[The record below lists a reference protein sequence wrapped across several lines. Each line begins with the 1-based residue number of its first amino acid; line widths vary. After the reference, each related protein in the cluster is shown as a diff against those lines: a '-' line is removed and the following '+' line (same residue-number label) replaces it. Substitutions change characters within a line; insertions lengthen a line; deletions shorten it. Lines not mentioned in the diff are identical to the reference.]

1 MQSPA
6 IEAGPSL
13 ALTRSRGFGYPTVMA
28 RPLRPGTLLKAA
40 LAVTLVSALILG
52 VGIGVAIASTRN
64 IANVEDFTDFN
75 PALPTRLLDI
85 KGRLITEFFSEEKR
99 EIVAIKELPQ
109 HLVDAFIVREDQDFW
124 KHRGFSLRGIFR
136 AAFGVITRRNLGGGS
151 TITQQLAGT
160 LYADRTDISLR
171 RKIVE
176 LWWALQLERRF
187 SKQEILEMYLNR
199 MIMGPGV
206 YGVEAASKF
215 FFGHSAREVSV
226 AEAAILVIQ
235 LSSPTRYNPFRNP
248 TIARERSREI
258 LDQMILLGYVD
269 REAADDAF
277 ASYWEN
283 FDYTRTATSAF
294 YMRDDKAPW
303 FSEYVRRQLEG
314 MLYGSLDIYKDGFT
328 VHTTLDLD
336 YQAFADRSMARGI
349 EQANKEYLASSGL
362 RLKEAESTY
371 VPIVEMLGLAFNLE
385 PLFVSD
391 SKVQN
396 RAQEYYRST
405 LNPTID
411 SLALVFG
418 IGDLRTATKA
428 SYDQVRLQME
438 KATVEGALITIENET
453 GHVKAV
459 VGGSK
464 YDQSNQLI
472 RATQSLL
479 MPGSAFKPLYYS
491 AAIDTRKFTEG
502 SLIYDSPVVFYNDD
516 GTPYIPLN
524 YRGEWKGPVL
534 TWVALAKSMNVPSV
548 KVLDAIGFDAA
559 INRAAALLDVTDP
572 SEIRRTF
579 PRLYPLALGVIGVSP
594 LKMARAYSIFAN
606 QGREVTP
613 VAIRSVEDRQGR
625 VFLEP
630 EKELRTQQKKKGSA
644 IQLISP
650 QNAYVMTD
658 MLRRTVSDGTLQ
670 YPTAGG
676 KLFTY
681 KDEEGKKYTIP
692 SAGKT
697 GTTQNWADAWTV
709 GFTPYMTTAVWF
721 GFDRPGNSLGVTQSG
736 AAIAG
741 VLWANYTE
749 AIHRGLPFKDFVRP
763 QSGLVDVKVC
773 AKSGLLPT
781 DYCDEGLANLVY
793 YEGTQPHQYCDLHQ
807 FSSQAADRGMQSLS
821 RQGSVFG
828 GLDVDT
834 TLTLDLPGLD
844 QLLKAPAPQPP
855 SAPAPASSSPLPP
868 STPPPSTPPTE
879 YTTPPVL
886 E

>member
-1 MQSPA
+1 
-6 IEAGPSL
+6 
-13 ALTRSRGFGYPTVMA
+13 MA
-28 RPLRPGTLLKAA
+28 RSTRPGRGLRIA
-40 LAVTLVSALILG
+40 LIITVASALILG
-52 VGIGVAIASTRN
+52 ISIGVAIASTRN

-75 PALPTRLLDI
+75 PALPTRLLDA

-99 EIVAIKELPQ
+99 EMVALKELPQ
-109 HLVDAFIVREDQDFW
+109 QLIDAFIVREDQDFW
-124 KHRGFSLRGIFR
+124 KHHGFSMRGIFR
-136 AAFGVITRRNLGGGS
+136 AAYGIVTGRSLGGGS

-160 LYADRTDISLR
+160 LYADRTDISLK

-176 LWWALQLERRF
+176 LWWALQLERRY

-235 LSSPTRYNPFRNP
+235 LSSPTKYNPFRNP

-258 LDQMILLGYVD
+258 LDQMVGLGYVSK
-269 REAADDAF
+269 ETADEAF
-277 ASYWEN
+277 ADYWES

-294 YMRDDKAPW
+294 FMRDDKAPW

-336 YQAFADRSMARGI
+336 YQAYADKFMARGI
-349 EQANKEYLASSGL
+349 EQANAGFLASSSL
-362 RLKEAESTY
+362 RLKEAEYTY

-391 SKVQN
+391 SKVEN
-396 RAQEYYRST
+396 LSLDYYRSKI
-405 LNPTID
+405 NPTID
-411 SLALVFG
+411 SMALLFG
-418 IGDLRTATKA
+418 IGDLRSATKA
-428 SYDQVRLQME
+428 SYDQVKLQME
-438 KATVEGALITIENET
+438 KATVEGALITIENDT
-453 GHVKAV
+453 GHIKAI

-464 YDQSNQLI
+464 FDQSNQLI

-479 MPGSAFKPLYYS
+479 MPGSSFKPFYYS

-502 SLIYDSPVVFYNDD
+502 TLIYDTPVVFYNDD

-524 YRGEWKGPVL
+524 YLGEWKGPVL
-534 TWVALAKSMNVPSV
+534 TWYALCKSMNVPSV

-559 INRAAALLDVTDP
+559 INRAATLLDITDP
-572 SEIRRTF
+572 AEIRRTF

-594 LKMARAYSIFAN
+594 LKMARAYSIFPN

-613 VAIRSVEDRQGR
+613 IAIRSVEDRQGR

-650 QNAYVMTD
+650 QNAYVMVD
-658 MLRRTVSDGTLQ
+658 MLKRTVTDGTLR
-670 YPTAGG
+670 YPTASGR
-676 KLFTY
+676 LFTY
-681 KDEEGKKYTIP
+681 KDDEGKKYTIP
-692 SAGKT
+692 AAGKT

-721 GFDRPGNSLGVTQSG
+721 GFDRPGNSLGVSQSG

-741 VLWANYTE
+741 VLWANYME
-749 AIHRGLPFKDFVRP
+749 AIHRGLPYKDFIRP

-781 DYCDEGLANLVY
+781 EYCSEGTVSLLF

-807 FSSQAADRGMQSLS
+807 FSSESAERGIQSLS
-821 RQGSVFG
+821 QQGSLYG
-828 GLDVDT
+828 GSVQFDSTLKVDI
-834 TLTLDLPGLD
+834 PGFES
-844 QLLKAPAPQPP
+844 LLNPP
-855 SAPAPASSSPLPP
+855 PAPAAPTQTPPASPPEEAQP
-868 STPPPSTPPTE
+868 ATPPPSENKEPS
-879 YTTPPVL
+879 VL
-886 E
+886 D

>member
-1 MQSPA
+1 
-6 IEAGPSL
+6 
-13 ALTRSRGFGYPTVMA
+13 MA
-28 RPLRPGTLLKAA
+28 RPPRPGTLLKATLITA
-40 LAVTLVSALILG
+40 LISALILG

-109 HLVDAFIVREDQDFW
+109 HLIDAFIVREDQDFW
-124 KHRGFSLRGIFR
+124 KHHGFSLRGIFR

-248 TIARERSREI
+248 TLARERSREI
-258 LDQMILLGYVD
+258 LDQMISLNYVEKD
-269 REAADDAF
+269 TADDAF

-283 FDYTRTATSAF
+283 FDYTRAATSAF

-336 YQAFADRSMARGI
+336 YQAFADRFMARGI
-349 EQANKEYLASSGL
+349 EQANKEYLASSTL

-396 RAQEYYRST
+396 RSLEYYRGT

-418 IGDLRTATKA
+418 IGDLRAATKA

-502 SLIYDSPVVFYNDD
+502 SLIYDTPVVFYNDD

-534 TWVALAKSMNVPSV
+534 TWLALARSMNVPSV

-625 VFLEP
+625 IFLEP
-630 EKELRTQQKKKGSA
+630 EKELRTQQKKKGAA
-644 IQLISP
+644 IQVISP

-658 MLRRTVSDGTLQ
+658 MLKRTVSDGTLQ

-741 VLWANYTE
+741 VLWANYME
-749 AIHRGLPFKDFVRP
+749 AIHRELPYKDFIRP

-781 DYCDEGLANLVY
+781 DYCDEGLVNLLY

-807 FSSQAADRGMQSLS
+807 FSSQAADRGMQTLS

-828 GLDVDT
+828 ELDIDT
-834 TLTLDLPGLD
+834 TLTIDLPDLE
-844 QLLKAPAPQPP
+844 QLLRSPAPQTPAVP
-855 SAPAPASSSPLPP
+855 TTPAAPGPAIPN
-868 STPPPSTPPTE
+868 PPPAE
-879 YTTPPVL
+879 YTVPPVL

>member
-1 MQSPA
+1 
-6 IEAGPSL
+6 
-13 ALTRSRGFGYPTVMA
+13 MA
-28 RPLRPGTLLKAA
+28 RPLRPGTLLKATLIAA
-40 LAVTLVSALILG
+40 LGSALLLG
-52 VGIGVAIASTRN
+52 IGIGVAIASTRN

-109 HLVDAFIVREDQDFW
+109 HLIDAFIVREDQDFW
-124 KHRGFSLRGIFR
+124 KHHGFSLRGIFR

-248 TIARERSREI
+248 TLARERSREI
-258 LDQMILLGYVD
+258 LDQMISLDYI
-269 REAADDAF
+269 EKETADDAF

-336 YQAFADRSMARGI
+336 YQAFADRFMARGI

-396 RAQEYYRST
+396 RSQEYYRNT
-405 LNPTID
+405 LNPAID
-411 SLALVFG
+411 SLALLFG

-428 SYDQVRLQME
+428 SYDQVRLQ
-438 KATVEGALITIENET
+438 
-453 GHVKAV
+453 
-459 VGGSK
+459 
-464 YDQSNQLI
+464 
-472 RATQSLL
+472 
-479 MPGSAFKPLYYS
+479 
-491 AAIDTRKFTEG
+491 
-502 SLIYDSPVVFYNDD
+502 
-516 GTPYIPLN
+516 
-524 YRGEWKGPVL
+524 
-534 TWVALAKSMNVPSV
+534 
-548 KVLDAIGFDAA
+548 
-559 INRAAALLDVTDP
+559 
-572 SEIRRTF
+572 
-579 PRLYPLALGVIGVSP
+579 
-594 LKMARAYSIFAN
+594 
-606 QGREVTP
+606 
-613 VAIRSVEDRQGR
+613 
-625 VFLEP
+625 
-630 EKELRTQQKKKGSA
+630 
-644 IQLISP
+644 
-650 QNAYVMTD
+650 
-658 MLRRTVSDGTLQ
+658 
-670 YPTAGG
+670 
-676 KLFTY
+676 
-681 KDEEGKKYTIP
+681 
-692 SAGKT
+692 
-697 GTTQNWADAWTV
+697 
-709 GFTPYMTTAVWF
+709 
-721 GFDRPGNSLGVTQSG
+721 
-736 AAIAG
+736 
-741 VLWANYTE
+741 
-749 AIHRGLPFKDFVRP
+749 
-763 QSGLVDVKVC
+763 
-773 AKSGLLPT
+773 
-781 DYCDEGLANLVY
+781 
-793 YEGTQPHQYCDLHQ
+793 
-807 FSSQAADRGMQSLS
+807 
-821 RQGSVFG
+821 
-828 GLDVDT
+828 
-834 TLTLDLPGLD
+834 
-844 QLLKAPAPQPP
+844 
-855 SAPAPASSSPLPP
+855 
-868 STPPPSTPPTE
+868 
-879 YTTPPVL
+879 
-886 E
+886 

>member
-1 MQSPA
+1 
-6 IEAGPSL
+6 
-13 ALTRSRGFGYPTVMA
+13 MA
-28 RPLRPGTLLKAA
+28 RPLRPGTLLKATLIAA
-40 LAVTLVSALILG
+40 LGSALILG
-52 VGIGVAIASTRN
+52 IGIGVAIASTRN

-109 HLVDAFIVREDQDFW
+109 HLIDAFIVREDQDFW
-124 KHRGFSLRGIFR
+124 KHHGFSLRGIVR
-136 AAFGVITRRNLGGGS
+136 AAVGVLTRRNLGGGS

-248 TIARERSREI
+248 TLARERSREI
-258 LDQMILLGYVD
+258 LDQMISLDYI
-269 REAADDAF
+269 EKETADDAF

-336 YQAFADRSMARGI
+336 YQAFADRFMARGI

-396 RAQEYYRST
+396 RSQEYYRNN
-405 LNPTID
+405 LNPAID
-411 SLALVFG
+411 SLALLFG

-502 SLIYDSPVVFYNDD
+502 SLIYDTPVVFYNDD

-534 TWVALAKSMNVPSV
+534 TWLALARSMNVPSV

-572 SEIRRTF
+572 AEIRRTF

-613 VAIRSVEDRQGR
+613 IAIRSVEDRQGR
-625 VFLEP
+625 IFLEP

-644 IQLISP
+644 IQVISP
-650 QNAYVMTD
+650 LNAYVMTD

-741 VLWANYTE
+741 VLWANYME
-749 AIHRGLPFKDFVRP
+749 AIHRGLPFKDFIRP
-763 QSGLVDVKVC
+763 QAGLVDVKVC

-781 DYCDEGLANLVY
+781 DYCDEGLVGLLY

-807 FSSQAADRGMQSLS
+807 FSSQAADRGMQTLS

-828 GLDVDT
+828 DVDIDT
-834 TLTLDLPGLD
+834 TLTIDLPDLE
-844 QLLKAPAPQPP
+844 QLLRNPAPQTP
-855 SAPAPASSSPLPP
+855 SAPVPGTQPAPG
-868 STPPPSTPPTE
+868 TPPPPPAE

>member
-1 MQSPA
+1 
-6 IEAGPSL
+6 
-13 ALTRSRGFGYPTVMA
+13 MA
-28 RPLRPGTLLKAA
+28 RPLNPGSLLKAT
-40 LAVTLVSALILG
+40 LFVTVASALILG

-136 AAFGVITRRNLGGGS
+136 AAYGVITRRNLGGGS

-248 TIARERSREI
+248 TLARERSLEI
-258 LDQMILLGYVD
+258 LDQMVALGYVD
-269 REAADDAF
+269 REKADEAF
-277 ASYWEN
+277 ATYWES
-283 FDYTRTATSAF
+283 FDFTRMATSAF
-294 YMRDDKAPW
+294 YMRDDRAPW

-336 YQAFADRSMARGI
+336 YQAFADRFMIRGI
-349 EQANKEYLASSGL
+349 EQANKEYLSSSSL
-362 RLKEAESTY
+362 RLKEAEGTY
-371 VPIVEMLGLAFNLE
+371 IPIVEMLGLAFNLE

-396 RAQEYYRST
+396 RSQEYYRAA

-411 SLALVFG
+411 SLALLFG

-453 GHVKAV
+453 GHIKAI

-502 SLIYDSPVVFYNDD
+502 TLIYDTPVVFYNDD

-534 TWVALAKSMNVPSV
+534 TWLALAKSMNVPSV

-572 SEIRRTF
+572 REVRRTF

-613 VAIRSVEDRQGR
+613 IAIRSVEDRQGR

-644 IQLISP
+644 IQLLSP

-658 MLRRTVSDGTLQ
+658 MLKRTVSDGTLQ

-676 KLFTY
+676 KLYTY
-681 KDEEGKKYTIP
+681 KDDDGKSYTIP

-741 VLWANYTE
+741 VLWANYMET
-749 AIHRGLPFKDFVRP
+749 IHRGLPYKDFIRP

-781 DYCDEGLANLVY
+781 EYCDEGLINLVF

-807 FSSQAADRGMQSLS
+807 FSSQAADRGMQTLS

-834 TLTLDLPGLD
+834 TLTLDLENLE
-844 QLLKAPAPQPP
+844 QLLRPPSPQPRPTPVP
-855 SAPAPASSSPLPP
+855 SAPSDFPPPTPLPA
-868 STPPPSTPPTE
+868 PPE
-879 YTTPPVL
+879 DYTAPPVL

>member
-1 MQSPA
+1 
-6 IEAGPSL
+6 
-13 ALTRSRGFGYPTVMA
+13 MA
-28 RPLRPGTLLKAA
+28 RSIRPGTPLKVVLIVTVIFA
-40 LAVTLVSALILG
+40 LVLG
-52 VGIGVAIASTRN
+52 IGIGVAIASTRN
-64 IANVEDFTDFN
+64 IANVEDFTNFN

-99 EIVAIKELPQ
+99 EMVALKDLPQ
-109 HLVDAFIVREDQDFW
+109 HLIDAFIVREDQDFW

-136 AAFGVITRRNLGGGS
+136 AAYGVLTHRHLGGGS

-171 RKIVE
+171 RKLVE

-248 TIARERSREI
+248 TLARDRSREI
-258 LDQMILLGYVD
+258 LDQMVELGYVTK
-269 REAADDAF
+269 ETADDAF
-277 ASYWEN
+277 ADYWEN
-283 FDYTRTATSAF
+283 FDYTRAASSAF
-294 YMRDDKAPW
+294 FMRDDKAPW

-328 VHTTLDLD
+328 VNTTLDLD
-336 YQAFADRSMARGI
+336 YQAYADKFMARGI
-349 EQANKEYLASSGL
+349 EQANKGYLSSSSL
-362 RLKEAESTY
+362 RLKEAETTY

-396 RAQEYYRST
+396 RSMDYYRSY
-405 LNPTID
+405 LNPTLD
-411 SLALVFG
+411 SMALLFG
-418 IGDLRTATKA
+418 IGDLRLATKA
-428 SYDQVRLQME
+428 SYDQIRLQME
-438 KATVEGALITIENET
+438 KATVEGALITIENDT
-453 GHVKAV
+453 GHIKAI

-464 YDQSNQLI
+464 FDQSNQLI

-479 MPGSAFKPLYYS
+479 MPGSSFKPLYYS

-502 SLIYDSPVVFYNDD
+502 TLIYDSPVVFYNDD

-524 YRGEWKGPVL
+524 YLGEWKGPVL
-534 TWVALAKSMNVPSV
+534 TWYALCHSMNVPSV
-548 KVLDAIGFDAA
+548 KVLDGIGFDAA
-559 INRAAALLDVTDP
+559 INRAAALLDITDP
-572 SEIRRTF
+572 AEIRRTF

-594 LKMARAYSIFAN
+594 LKMARAYAVFAN

-613 VAIRSVEDRQGR
+613 IAIRSVEDRQGR

-644 IQLISP
+644 IQVVSP
-650 QNAYVMTD
+650 QNAYIMTD
-658 MLRRTVSDGTLQ
+658 LLKRTVLSGTLA
-670 YPTAGG
+670 YPTANGR
-676 KLFTY
+676 LFTY
-681 KDEEGKKYTIP
+681 KDEEGKKFILP
-692 SAGKT
+692 AAGKT
-697 GTTQNWADAWTV
+697 GTTQNWADAWTI

-741 VLWANYTE
+741 VLWANYME

-763 QSGLVDVKVC
+763 QSGLVDVTVC

-781 DYCDEGLANLVY
+781 EHCNEGTVSLVY

-807 FSSQAADRGMQSLS
+807 FSSEAAERGMQALS
-821 RQGSVFG
+821 YQGSMFSGNV
-828 GLDVDT
+828 DVDT
-834 TLTLDLPGLD
+834 TLNLDLPGLES
-844 QLLKAPAPQPP
+844 LL
-855 SAPAPASSSPLPP
+855 SAPPVQPSPPPAAPSEETPSSAPNPQEPLPDAGED
-868 STPPPSTPPTE
+868 SA
-879 YTTPPVL
+879 PPVL

>member
-1 MQSPA
+1 
-6 IEAGPSL
+6 
-13 ALTRSRGFGYPTVMA
+13 MA

-644 IQLISP
+644 IQLIST

-741 VLWANYTE
+741 VLWANYME
-749 AIHRGLPFKDFVRP
+749 AIHRGLPFKDFIRP

-781 DYCDEGLANLVY
+781 EYCDEGLVNLVY

>member
-1 MQSPA
+1 
-6 IEAGPSL
+6 
-13 ALTRSRGFGYPTVMA
+13 MA
-28 RPLRPGTLLKAA
+28 RPVRPGTLLKATLIA
-40 LAVTLVSALILG
+40 ALVSALLLG
-52 VGIGVAIASTRN
+52 IGIGVAIASTRN

-109 HLVDAFIVREDQDFW
+109 HLIDAFIVREDQDFW
-124 KHRGFSLRGIFR
+124 KHHGFSLRGIFR

-248 TIARERSREI
+248 TLARERSREI
-258 LDQMILLGYVD
+258 LDQMILLGYI
-269 REAADDAF
+269 EKETADDAF

-336 YQAFADRSMARGI
+336 YQAFADRFMARGI

-396 RAQEYYRST
+396 RSLEYYRGS
-405 LNPTID
+405 LNPAID
-411 SLALVFG
+411 SLALLFG

-502 SLIYDSPVVFYNDD
+502 SLIYDTPVVFYNDD

-534 TWVALAKSMNVPSV
+534 TWLALARSMNVPSV

-572 SEIRRTF
+572 SEVRRTF

-613 VAIRSVEDRQGR
+613 IAIRSVEDRQGR
-625 VFLEP
+625 IFLEP
-630 EKELRTQQKKKGSA
+630 EKELRTQQKKKGAA
-644 IQLISP
+644 IQVISP
-650 QNAYVMTD
+650 LNAYVMTD

-721 GFDRPGNSLGVTQSG
+721 GFDRPGNSLGITQSG

-741 VLWANYTE
+741 VLWANYME
-749 AIHRGLPFKDFVRP
+749 AIHRGLPFKDFIRP

-781 DYCDEGLANLVY
+781 DYCDEGLVGLLY

-807 FSSQAADRGMQSLS
+807 FSSQAADRGMQTLS

-828 GLDVDT
+828 DVDIDT
-834 TLTLDLPGLD
+834 TLTIDLPDLE
-844 QLLKAPAPQPP
+844 QLLRNPAPQTP
-855 SAPAPASSSPLPP
+855 ATPAPGTQPSPG
-868 STPPPSTPPTE
+868 TPAPPPTE

>member
-1 MQSPA
+1 
-6 IEAGPSL
+6 
-13 ALTRSRGFGYPTVMA
+13 MA
-28 RPLRPGTLLKAA
+28 RPLRPGTLLKVA
-40 LAVTLVSALILG
+40 LIITLASALILG

-64 IANVEDFTDFN
+64 IANVEDFTNFN

-99 EIVAIKELPQ
+99 EIVAIKDLPQ
-109 HLVDAFIVREDQDFW
+109 QLVDAFIVREDQDFW
-124 KHRGFSLRGIFR
+124 THRGFSLRGIFR
-136 AAFGVITRRNLGGGS
+136 AAFGVITRKNLGGGS

-171 RKIVE
+171 RKLVE

-248 TIARERSREI
+248 KLARDRSREI
-258 LDQMILLGYVD
+258 LDQMISLGYVSQ
-269 REAADDAF
+269 ETADEAF
-277 ASYWEN
+277 AAYWEN
-283 FDYTRTATSAF
+283 FDYTRAASSAF
-294 YMRDDKAPW
+294 FMRDDKAPW

-336 YQAFADRSMARGI
+336 YQAFADKFMSRGI
-349 EQANKEYLASSGL
+349 EQTNREYLASSSL

-371 VPIVEMLGLAFNLE
+371 VPLVEMLGLAFNLE
-385 PLFVSD
+385 PLFVSN

-396 RAQEYYRST
+396 RSMEYYRGQ
-405 LNPTID
+405 LNPAID
-411 SLALVFG
+411 SLALLFG
-418 IGDLRTATKA
+418 LGDLRIATKA

-453 GHVKAV
+453 GHIKAI

-479 MPGSAFKPLYYS
+479 MPGSSFKPLYYS
-491 AAIDTRKFTEG
+491 AAIDSRKFTEG
-502 SLIYDSPVVFYNDD
+502 TLIYDTPVVFYNDD

-534 TWVALAKSMNVPSV
+534 TWVALARSMNVPSV

-559 INRAAALLDVTDP
+559 INRAAALLDITDP
-572 SEIRRTF
+572 AEVRRTF

-606 QGREVTP
+606 QGRAVTP
-613 VAIRSVEDRQGR
+613 IAIRSVEDRQGR

-630 EKELRTQQKKKGSA
+630 EKELRTQQKKQGSA
-644 IQLISP
+644 IQILSP
-650 QNAYVMTD
+650 QNAYVMVD
-658 MLRRTVSDGTLQ
+658 MLKRTVTDGTLQ

-676 KLFTY
+676 RLFTY
-681 KDEEGKKYTIP
+681 KDEEGKKFIIP
-692 SAGKT
+692 AAGKT

-741 VLWANYTE
+741 VLWANYME
-749 AIHRGLPFKDFVRP
+749 AIHRSLPFKDFIRP
-763 QSGLVDVKVC
+763 QSGLVEVKVC

-781 DYCDEGLANLVY
+781 EYCDEGLVNLLF
-793 YEGTQPHQYCDLHQ
+793 YEGTQPSQYCDLHQ
-807 FSSQAADRGMQSLS
+807 FSSEAADRGMQSLS
-821 RQGSVFG
+821 RQGAMFG
-828 GLDVDT
+828 DVGFDS
-834 TLTLDLPGLD
+834 TLNLDLPDLD
-844 QLLKAPAPQPP
+844 QLLNSQP
-855 SAPAPASSSPLPP
+855 SAPSPSAPTTPAPSPAAPTSSA
-868 STPPPSTPPTE
+868 PPTPE
-879 YTTPPVL
+879 VPPADYTAPPVL

>member
-1 MQSPA
+1 
-6 IEAGPSL
+6 
-13 ALTRSRGFGYPTVMA
+13 MA
-28 RPLRPGTLLKAA
+28 RPPRPGTLLKATLITA
-40 LAVTLVSALILG
+40 LISALILG

-109 HLVDAFIVREDQDFW
+109 HLIDAFIVREDQDFW
-124 KHRGFSLRGIFR
+124 KHHGFSLRGIFR

-248 TIARERSREI
+248 TLARERSREI
-258 LDQMILLGYVD
+258 LDQMISLNYVEKD
-269 REAADDAF
+269 TADDAF

-283 FDYTRTATSAF
+283 FDYTRAATSAF

-336 YQAFADRSMARGI
+336 YQAFADRFMARGI
-349 EQANKEYLASSGL
+349 EQANKEYLASSTL

-396 RAQEYYRST
+396 RSLEYYRGT

-418 IGDLRTATKA
+418 IGDLRAATKA

-502 SLIYDSPVVFYNDD
+502 SLIYDTPVVFYNDD

-534 TWVALAKSMNVPSV
+534 TWLALAKSMNVPSV

-625 VFLEP
+625 IFLEP
-630 EKELRTQQKKKGSA
+630 EKELRTQQKKKGAA
-644 IQLISP
+644 IQVISP

-658 MLRRTVSDGTLQ
+658 MLKRTVSDGTLQ

-741 VLWANYTE
+741 VLWANYME
-749 AIHRGLPFKDFVRP
+749 AIHRELPYKDFIRP

-781 DYCDEGLANLVY
+781 DYCDEGLVNLLY

-807 FSSQAADRGMQSLS
+807 FSSQAADRGMQTLS

-828 GLDVDT
+828 ELDIDT
-834 TLTLDLPGLD
+834 TLTIDLPDLE
-844 QLLKAPAPQPP
+844 QLLRSPAPQTPAVP
-855 SAPAPASSSPLPP
+855 TTPAAPGPAIPN
-868 STPPPSTPPTE
+868 PPPAE
-879 YTTPPVL
+879 YTVPPVL